1 MPGTNAVMLVPVPQA
16 LEKGLVF
23 VKETDILMSGDKWT
37 IVVNI
42 TLDDYAT
49 LVDVM
54 KTTMSQV
61 RYKIQVHKNPKSLPF
76 DINWGEIKRLD
87 IMVQELDN
95 DLRRFPRF
103 LFEGDSVRGS
113 GSTRTRSKRGL
124 LNVLGYRMKYL
135 FGTGDARG
143 VQRLTNVCNKLH
155 AFESRMT
162 HAVDHQ
168 LMYIQTLDEVT
179 HQNTRDIVTVT
190 EVLRDSIRNFS
201 LQLNRV
207 EANLLD
213 TQVALEKQA
222 WYSAA
227 IKEIEMAIL
236 ELKFSVMQLQELLD
250 VTSMSQ
256 LSSVLINPY
265 NLSVILQQV
274 SLQLPTGLSMLT
286 GLTVEEMYVYYTIS
300 TVHAV
305 ATSKSIRLFIDI
317 PLKAVDRYFE
327 LYQFI
332 PFLSSIRALTG
343 L

>member
-1 MPGTNAVMLVPVPQA
+1 M
-16 LEKGLVF
+16 
-23 VKETDILMSGDKWT
+23 
-37 IVVNI
+37 
-42 TLDDYAT
+42 
-49 LVDVM
+49 
-54 KTTMSQV
+54 
-61 RYKIQVHKNPKSLPF
+61 
-76 DINWGEIKRLD
+76 
-87 IMVQELDN
+87 
-95 DLRRFPRF
+95 
-103 LFEGDSVRGS
+103 
-113 GSTRTRSKRGL
+113 
-124 LNVLGYRMKYL
+124 
-135 FGTGDARG
+135 
-143 VQRLTNVCNKLH
+143 
-155 AFESRMT
+155 
-162 HAVDHQ
+162 
-168 LMYIQTLDEVT
+168 
-179 HQNTRDIVTVT
+179 
-190 EVLRDSIRNFS
+190 
-201 LQLNRV
+201 
-207 EANLLD
+207 D

-327 LYQFI
+327 LYQVHSL
-332 PFLSSIRALTG
+332 PFFHKGINRFVMIDEFLHTWL
-343 L
+343 